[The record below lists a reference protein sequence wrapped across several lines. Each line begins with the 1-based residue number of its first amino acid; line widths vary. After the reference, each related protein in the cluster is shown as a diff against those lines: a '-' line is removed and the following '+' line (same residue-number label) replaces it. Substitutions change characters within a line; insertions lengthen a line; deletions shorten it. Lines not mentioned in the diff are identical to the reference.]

1 MQYVKNYLQ
10 KITNYSKL
18 HLKIIQKKLGTAN
31 QKSGSKVVNK
41 NVFLNLY
48 SNRNVKML

>member
-41 NVFLNLY
+41 KQCFF
-48 SNRNVKML
+48 KFIF